1 MASHGMSRVL
11 TERKAVNRAARFAAV
26 VALLTSCV
34 AVADVPGVGAAARSW
49 PHSVVAGFSTP
60 SGAGYWLVY
69 ADGTVKGKG
78 NARPYGDATRFPL
91 VGPIV
96 GGATT
101 PSGKGYW
108 LAASDGGVFTFGD
121 AHFYGSMGGT
131 HLNGPVFSIAPTP
144 TGKGYWLVAR
154 DGGVFAFGDAHFYGS
169 AFGGIQRFPIAGFA
183 VGPNGA
189 GYQMITRYAALLN
202 FGKFPLPT
210 SLPGRG
216 FDAGVTNVIGMASTP
231 TKRGEWIAL
240 RSGGGALAVGDAR
253 YVARPAHSK
262 GPIVGIFSNP
272 KHQGFALVTASGA
285 VFRFGAAPG

>member
-1 MASHGMSRVL
+1 M
-11 TERKAVNRAARFAAV
+11 NRAARFAAV

-34 AVADVPGVGAAARSW
+34 AVVDVPGVGAAARSW

-60 SGAGYWLVY
+60 SGAGYWLAY

-154 DGGVFAFGDAHFYGS
+154 DGGVFRFGDAHFYGS
-169 AFGGIQRFPIAGFA
+169 TFGGIQRFPIAGFA

-189 GYQMITRYAALLN
+189 GYQIIIADAALLN
-202 FGKFPLPT
+202 FGKFPLPR
-210 SLPGRG
+210 SSSGPRI
-216 FDAGVTNVIGMASTP
+216 DRGVTNVIGSRP
-231 TKRGEWIAL
+231 RRRSGGEWITL
-240 RSGGGALAVGDAR
+240 RSGSGVFAVGDAR
-253 YVARPAHSK
+253 YLRGRPIPRVQLSAFSRIPSHRASRSSQPPEQCSVSERRQAECVAHP
-262 GPIVGIFSNP
+262 
-272 KHQGFALVTASGA
+272 
-285 VFRFGAAPG
+285 